1 MRIAFTTLGCR
12 LNQFESD
19 ALGRMA
25 RESGHQVVPCSE
37 PADVVVVNTCAIT
50 HEADAD
56 SRQRVRQLQRRQP
69 GARVVVTGCYASA
82 SPDEVARLPGVALVA
97 GNAEKHALIEQIERL
112 AGREPS
118 AAGEDASA
126 PVVHVR
132 PGDLGRHQ
140 RVAALRPELAP
151 ERSRA
156 YLKIQDGCD
165 YRCSFCIVPS
175 VRGRSA
181 SVPVATVRAQLA
193 ELIAADVP
201 EVVLTGVH
209 LGTYGRDLEPR
220 VRLEGLITEHL
231 LPLLRPGVTRLRL
244 GSLDPHEVSP
254 ALVDALAEHG
264 GRRLCRHLHLPVQS
278 GDDGVLRRMRRA
290 HTVRDLQ
297 ALTATLARRVPGV
310 ALGTDV
316 IVGFPGETD
325 EDFDRTYALLE
336 SLPLMYLHVFPFSPR
351 RGTAAWS
358 QHAEQPVT
366 PQRRAARSRALRELS
381 RRSARDFAAAHVGA
395 ELDVVFHRRRHRR
408 SGAMVALTDNYLRV
422 AVESDDDRL
431 LGALARVRIEE
442 VDGDGGARGRLVD
455 ASIRA

>member
-25 RESGHQVVPCSE
+25 RESGHEVVAPE
-37 PADVVVVNTCAIT
+37 QADVVVVNTCAIT

-56 SRQRVRQLQRRQP
+56 SRQRVRQVTRRRP

-82 SPDEVARLPGVALVA
+82 SPEEVAALPGVALVV
-97 GNAEKHALIEQIERL
+97 GNHEKESLIERL
-112 AGREPS
+112 ARLAP
-118 AAGEDASA
+118 DAPRDAA

-132 PGDLGRHQ
+132 PADLARRR

-181 SVPVATVRAQLA
+181 SVPAARVAAQLD
-193 ELIAADVP
+193 ELVAAGVP

-220 VRLEGLITEHL
+220 ARLDALLTEELIPRL
-231 LPLLRPGVTRLRL
+231 GASRLRL
-244 GSLDPHEVSP
+244 GSLDPHEVSG
-254 ALVDALAEHG
+254 ALIDALERHG
-264 GRRLCRHLHLPVQS
+264 GARLCRHLHLPTQS

-290 HTVRDLQ
+290 HTSGDLKE
-297 ALTATLARRVPGV
+297 LTGALARRVPGV

-325 EDFDRTYALLE
+325 AEFERTRALLE
-336 SLPLMYLHVFPFSPR
+336 SLPLAYLHVFPF
-351 RGTAAWS
+351 
-358 QHAEQPVT
+358 
-366 PQRRAARSRALRELS
+366 
-381 RRSARDFAAAHVGA
+381 
-395 ELDVVFHRRRHRR
+395 
-408 SGAMVALTDNYLRV
+408 
-422 AVESDDDRL
+422 
-431 LGALARVRIEE
+431 
-442 VDGDGGARGRLVD
+442 
-455 ASIRA
+455 